1 MFATKESLSVGV
13 DREGVVDRYHLSLSS
28 VEFVW
33 WVTRGVDTTLHLTR
47 VHLVGYK
54 RNLKACFCITTNNG
68 QPKFRF
74 FFFFF
79 KFCDIIFFSKISQ
92 ILAKLV
98 EILLERKK
106 KISQFFLV
114 KKETNFVGKN
124 KSLVCAK
131 HEQKSSP
138 LHHGLYL
145 HGTTERNLSIDTKTS
160 RPRTA
165 KNIL

>member
-1 MFATKESLSVGV
+1 
-13 DREGVVDRYHLSLSS
+13 
-28 VEFVW
+28 
-33 WVTRGVDTTLHLTR
+33 VTLILF
-47 VHLVGYK
+47 L
-54 RNLKACFCITTNNG
+54 
-68 QPKFRF
+68 
-74 FFFFF
+74 
-79 KFCDIIFFSKISQ
+79 ISQ

-106 KISQFFLV
+106 KKKKKNLSQIFLV

-138 LHHGLYL
+138 LHHGFYL